1 MAIGHDSLGQKFS
14 LSNQE
19 NFFSYC
25 NLSHWTTKLCI
36 LFSTQNHPSEP
47 PAQSPRTPVV
57 FLSRSSSLS
66 RQSKA
71 TDGARSEITWN
82 VVLTLLCRFPSP
94 LKHWIIT
101 KSLLSNL
108 NVAEEGKW
116 SFKWKKSLTLCKIFS
131 QIFKKNSENWNPSW
145 I

>member
-1 MAIGHDSLGQKFS
+1 MAIGHNSLGKKFS
-14 LSNQE
+14 LSTNQE

-25 NLSHWTTKLCI
+25 NLSHWTTKICI

-66 RQSKA
+66 WQSKA
-71 TDGARSEITWN
+71 THGGQSEITWN
-82 VVLTLLCRFPSP
+82 DVLTLFCRFP
-94 LKHWIIT
+94 LKHWIFK

-108 NVAEEGKW
+108 NMAEEGKW
-116 SFKWKKSLTLCKIFS
+116 SFKWKKSLTLCTIFS
-131 QIFKKNSENWNPSW
+131 QIFKKNSENRNPSW